1 MFRIHVGQD
10 SNCWS
15 NGGRWVR
22 IQGSVCRHAI
32 LDEDSECG
40 PEIRAGKCTACR
52 NALIMFTIV
61 LTTLAIGIDEKS
73 VFVKPVNILL
83 KVFRLVI
90 FASEL
95 EAN

>member
-1 MFRIHVGQD
+1 MYAVCDFPKRRRRCKERDIIYGKSGIVQQLHMFRIHVGQD

-40 PEIRAGKCTACR
+40 PKIRAGRCTACK
-52 NALIMFTIV
+52 NALIMFTI
-61 LTTLAIGIDEKS
+61 TFFIGGE
-73 VFVKPVNILL
+73 
-83 KVFRLVI
+83 
-90 FASEL
+90 
-95 EAN
+95 

>member
-1 MFRIHVGQD
+1 M
-10 SNCWS
+10 
-15 NGGRWVR
+15 
-22 IQGSVCRHAI
+22 
-32 LDEDSECG
+32 LYTKE
-40 PEIRAGKCTACR
+40 
-52 NALIMFTIV
+52 ALIMFTIV